1 MHSILTTVYNF
12 NAQKLQCY
20 KYQVICYGLRIYGF
34 VVSELYIILPF
45 EVKIKSWT
53 NEGNVL
59 HVLFLFINVR
69 ENRRGNHERTIQRQ
83 KQHRALDTTQDKD
96 KQNIKQKKTSN
107 MDLPK
112 KSEWTQILAK
122 GKKFQFLIIHPPCYS
137 KRVSSS
143 SF

>member
-96 KQNIKQKKTSN
+96 KQNIKQKRRATWTSQKN
-107 MDLPK
+107 H
-112 KSEWTQILAK
+112 SEPRYLQ
-122 GKKFQFLIIHPPCYS
+122 
-137 KRVSSS
+137 RVRSS